1 MNKIISILGASQ
13 ELIPVQRD
21 KLRGL
26 NADMLLRF
34 SFYTIDFNHQILCVI
49 QAKNEQE
56 AITPLKYK
64 KITQQVGNV
73 MGMPVVILLGSLAYY
88 ERKRLISQDVY
99 FIISDKYAF
108 LPSLIANILAKKR
121 DKKTQT
127 KLTPAAQYVLL
138 YYLLEENNESEFTI
152 GKLEEL
158 VPYNYVT
165 LARAIAS
172 LENCQ
177 LCTTAIQGNSRIK
190 YIHFMDSKRELWLKA
205 ENYLSSPI
213 RKVLYCDSTPKGN
226 FSISSVNAL
235 SHYSHLNP
243 EQYGTMAIWDKQFNS
258 TDSHYNEIE
267 GLYKIEIWKYP
278 ATIPYQS
285 NGGIVDKLSLY
296 LSMKDEPDSRI
307 EKELE
312 IMIEEMKW

>member
-1 MNKIISILGASQ
+1 MSKTISILGASQ
-13 ELIPVQRD
+13 ELIPVQRG

-49 QAKNEQE
+49 QVKNEQE
-56 AITPLKYK
+56 TITPLKYK
-64 KITQQVGNV
+64 KITQQVENV
-73 MGMPVVILLGSLAYY
+73 MSMPVVVLLGSLPYY
-88 ERKRLISQDVY
+88 ERERLISQGVY

-108 LPSLIANILAKKR
+108 LPSLIANIQAKR
-121 DKKTQT
+121 REKKTQP

-138 YYLLEENNESEFTI
+138 YYLLKENSENEFTI
-152 GKLEEL
+152 KRLEEL

-165 LARAIAS
+165 LARAITS
-172 LENCQ
+172 LEDCQ
-177 LCTTAIQGNSRIK
+177 LCTAEIRDSGIK
-190 YIHFMDSKRELWLKA
+190 YICFKDSKRELWLRA
-205 ENYLSSPI
+205 QNYLSSPTK
-213 RKVLYCDSTPKGN
+213 KVLYCDSIPEGN
-226 FSISSVNAL
+226 FSISGVNAL

-243 EQYGTMAIWDKQFNS
+243 EQYGAMAIWDKQFS
-258 TDSHYNEIE
+258 SEDGHYNEIE
-267 GLYKIEIWKYP
+267 GLYKIEIWRYP
-278 ATIPYQS
+278 ATIPYDS

-296 LSMKDEPDSRI
+296 LAMKNEPDSRI